1 MDGTSMSLLRY
12 KQKLYP
18 LGMGNPQGG
27 GGGII
32 DSIGSAVGDV
42 VESIG
47 SGLASIDKAVNQV
60 PGGWITVGGLAAG
73 GVALVYAPE
82 VMAAAAAEGVAPE
95 VAAAE
100 LGIPGVEVP
109 AAEGV
114 AGGTSTG
121 TGLTTGS
128 GATGITGGGTG
139 VGSIAAP
146 ATNTGL
152 IDATGAAITAPAAS
166 GANTLAGIGGGLTA
180 EEAAAAQAAQIASQ
194 MGGGVTASDVL
205 SAANRARSLGNLLTG
220 GITGKPNAQQFA
232 QFQALNQPVQ
242 EQFGGLYRMNQN
254 PFVQTQQPTTIQNP
268 LGKTQDFLAQLAE
281 EGKPTPTLADLLR
294 TT

>member
-1 MDGTSMSLLRY
+1 MDGKCMSLLRY

-32 DSIGSAVGDV
+32 SSIGNAIGGAVQ
-42 VESIG
+42 SIG

-73 GVALVYAPE
+73 GAALAYAPE

-95 VAAAE
+95 VAATE

-109 AAEGV
+109 VVE
-114 AGGTSTG
+114 TSTG

-152 IDATGAAITAPAAS
+152 LDATGAAITAPAAS

-180 EEAAAAQAAQIASQ
+180 EEAAAAQASKIASDI
-194 MGGGVTASDVL
+194 G
-205 SAANRARSLGNLLTG
+205 G
-220 GITGKPNAQQFA
+220 GITAQDVLTSANKIKSLASLISGASTGKPTTQQFS
-232 QFQALNQPVQ
+232 QFQLLNQPLQ
-242 EQFGGLYRMNQN
+242 QQFGGLYNMNKTPFLNTGNEPLTVQN
-254 PFVQTQQPTTIQNP
+254 SLT
-268 LGKTQDFLAQLAE
+268 KTQDFLSQLSQ
-281 EGKPTPTLADLLR
+281 EGKTQPTLADLLR
-294 TT
+294 NA